1 MILFELKVWHR
12 NLASKY
18 QFWVQKQGGFVNG
31 VLPNFAKFPIGGYIK
46 YCQFY
51 GLRLAILKK
60 IWNDFSE
67 KYLELHLKA
76 RFSCHKLT
84 RMLIY

>member
-1 MILFELKVWHR
+1 MAQKSGIQISILGK
-12 NLASKY
+12 
-18 QFWVQKQGGFVNG
+18 KQGGIVNS
-31 VLPNFAKFPIGGYIK
+31 VLPNFAKFLIGGYIK

-51 GLRLAILKK
+51 GLRSAILKK

-76 RFSCHKLT
+76 RLNCHKLT
-84 RMLIY
+84 RMLICLKN